1 MSAVNIEYICKNKY
15 LEIYLKKTKI
25 PPIALWYF
33 RVFVYIIFF
42 VVLFLR
48 GSVYHLIPD
57 GAGRSIPDLQP
68 EPVLWT
74 PFAWYSFTQNIWNE
88 SIFPLFIPVV
98 ELLYLFFFYHLFIKS
113 LMQLQTTQQK
123 FAKPLKISCV
133 RKHLIKV
140 HFLLTIAY
148 ICNLAHLLTTCL

>member
-1 MSAVNIEYICKNKY
+1 MSAVNIEYIWKNKC
-15 LEIYLKKTKI
+15 LEIYLKKNKI
-25 PPIALWYF
+25 PLIVLWYF

-48 GSVYHLIPD
+48 GPVYHFIPD

-74 PFAWYSFTQNIWNE
+74 PFAWYSLNE

-98 ELLYLFFFYHLFIKS
+98 ELLYLSFLLIKS
-113 LMQLQTTQQK
+113 LMQLQTTQRK

-133 RKHLIKV
+133 HKHLIKV
-140 HFLLTIAY
+140 HFLSTIVY
-148 ICNLAHLLTTCL
+148 ICNLAYLLTTCL